1 MEEIFGEIDLRLDH
15 LDDIFDKFD
24 RLVKFDINLFK
35 QNEKWFC
42 DCNCYLIA
50 LHLRQDSISFKG
62 RAIVFEDLCINHG

>member
-1 MEEIFGEIDLRLDH
+1 MEEIFGEIYLRLDH

-35 QNEKWFC
+35 QIEKCVC

-50 LHLRQDSISFKG
+50 LHIGQDSISLKG
-62 RAIVFEDLCINHG
+62 WAIVFEDFRINHG